1 MGFHQTLLLCSA
13 VSTWQSDREGLVLLV
28 LQATV
33 CSHIVFPYYW
43 FGGGGLIL
51 ELIWAIFVAVG
62 KALDSVIS
70 EYL

>member
-1 MGFHQTLLLCSA
+1 M
-13 VSTWQSDREGLVLLV
+13 LV

-33 CSHIVFPYYW
+33 CGHIVVPYSR

-51 ELIWAIFVAVG
+51 ELIGAIFVAAG